1 MTRTWLVIALVMIAA
16 LWPRAALKTAPGSR
30 LFPETGWQVGGRLL
44 EYWDANG
51 GLPVFGLPIGPQRTE
66 QINGETIEVQ
76 PFERARLELHP
87 NNQPPYDVLL
97 GRLGA
102 DALQKS
108 GRDWH
113 AEHAASA
120 FGGPC
125 QTFETGHNICG
136 PFLTYW
142 QRHGLDLG
150 DSGASARESLA
161 LFGLP
166 LTDAHAEMAS
176 NGASLITQWFERARF
191 EFHPDN
197 PEPYNVLLGRL
208 GAEIDGEP
216 AGLPRPSVQVT
227 TGTTVAQGHML
238 EVTAQFSQTVTGMLG
253 SAPLPF
259 VQTAN
264 GWRAFSAVSAI
275 QPPGALPLTVQATLP
290 DGRIA
295 ATSVSITV
303 VSAGYPV
310 DYIALPADVQA
321 ALNNNEAAL
330 AQERAEVN
338 AVWAETTPERLWQ
351 GRWQL
356 PAQGRLSS
364 PFGAGRS
371 YDGGPVDSFH
381 EGMDIANVN
390 GTPIYAPARGRVAL
404 AKTGYVARGGAV
416 IIDHGWG
423 VHSGYWHM
431 DEVLVHPGQMVEAGQ
446 LIGRMGAQGMV
457 TGPHLHWEVH
467 VGMISTDPQQWLDRD
482 WP

>member
-1 MTRTWLVIALVMIAA
+1 MNYRWIVMALMLAA
-16 LWPRAALKTAPGSR
+16 LWPHAPLHAAPGAR

-51 GLPVFGLPIGPQRTE
+51 GLPVFGLPIGPQRSE
-66 QINGETIEVQ
+66 QVNGETIEVQ

-102 DALQKS
+102 DRLRQQ
-108 GRDWH
+108 GRDWR
-113 AEHAASA
+113 AERATTA
-120 FGGPC
+120 FGEPC
-125 QTFETGHNICG
+125 QAFESGHEVCG
-136 PFLTYW
+136 PFLAYW
-142 QRHGLDLG
+142 RSHGLDLG
-150 DSGASARESLA
+150 DPGVSMREALA

-166 LTDAHAEMAS
+166 LTDAHAEPAAD
-176 NGASLITQWFERARF
+176 GASLITQWFERARF
-191 EFHPDN
+191 ELHPEN
-197 PEPYNVLLGRL
+197 PDPYTVLLGRL
-208 GAEIDGEP
+208 GAEIEGEP

-227 TGTTVAQGHML
+227 TGTTVAQGRML
-238 EVTAQFSQTVTGMLG
+238 EVAAQFDQPLTGTLG
-253 SAPLPF
+253 GVPLPL
-259 VQTAN
+259 VQTDG
-264 GWRAFSAVSAI
+264 GWQAFGAVSAI
-275 QPPGALPLTVQATLP
+275 QPPGPLPLTVQATLP

-295 ATSVSITV
+295 ATTV
-303 VSAGYPV
+303 QIDVVRAGYPV
-310 DYIALPADVQA
+310 DYISLPADVQA
-321 ALNNNEAAL
+321 ALSNNEAAL

-338 AVWAETTPERLWQ
+338 AVWAETTPEQLWQ

-356 PAQGRLSS
+356 PAQGRFTS

-381 EGMDIANVN
+381 EGMDIANMN

-404 AKTGYVARGGAV
+404 AKTGYVARGGTV
-416 IIDHGWG
+416 ILDHGRG

-431 DEVLVHPGQMVEAGQ
+431 DEVLVQPGQMVEAGQ
-446 LIGRMGAQGMV
+446 IIGRMGAQGMV

-467 VGMISTDPQQWLDRD
+467 VGMTSTDPQQWLEQE